1 MLPNGDRSKFQE
13 PDELTTL
20 TPEQAPLIGILV
32 LNWNNPQDTIRC
44 LRSIENSNYS
54 NYQVLVIDNGSQ
66 DDSVAKLRTAFPELE
81 ILETGQNLGYSGGNN
96 VGISYAI
103 EQGVDYVM
111 ILNNDTLV
119 APSMLDK
126 LVSAAE
132 KFPQAGLVG
141 PLMYR
146 LESQS
151 NLFAAG
157 SFIDWEKGKTW
168 HRIMFQPASNILES
182 LETQTVDFIAGC
194 CMLISRTAIEKV
206 GLLSPS
212 YYLNYEDVDFALKI
226 KTAGFSV
233 LFVPEAIMWH
243 KISATLD
250 KLPLVNIYY
259 ITRNSLYFFNKY
271 APGLNKYIAVSN
283 IILRNMRTILAW
295 SLLPRYIQQDKTNDK
310 LAILLGMRDF
320 FLGRSGIMGKDVAKI
335 CYMR

>member
-1 MLPNGDRSKFQE
+1 MIA
-13 PDELTTL
+13 L
-20 TPEQAPLIGILV
+20 TPKQEPLIGVIV
-32 LNWNNPQDTIRC
+32 LNWNNPMDTIRC

-54 NYQVLVIDNGSQ
+54 NYQVLVIDNGSE
-66 DDSVAKLRTAFPELE
+66 DDSLDQLHIAYPDLK

-119 APSMLDK
+119 APSMLHK
-126 LVSAAE
+126 LISAAE
-132 KFPQAGLVG
+132 NFPHAGLVG
-141 PLMYR
+141 PLMYS
-146 LESQS
+146 LESPS
-151 NLFAAG
+151 ILFAAG
-157 SFIDWEKGKTW
+157 SFIDWKRGKTW
-168 HRIMFQPASNILES
+168 HRFMFQPASGIMES
-182 LETQTVDFIAGC
+182 LETQPVDFIAGC
-194 CMLISRTAIEKV
+194 CMLISRSAIEKV

-226 KTAGFSV
+226 KTAGLSV

-271 APGLNKYIAVSN
+271 TPGLNKYIAVSN

-295 SLLPRYIQQDKTNDK
+295 SLLPKYKQQEKTNDK

-320 FLGRSGIMGKDVAKI
+320 FLGRSGIMGEDVAKL
-335 CYMR
+335 CHMR